1 METLRPALA
10 AYLRSL
16 DARGR
21 RKHRRAAMRLDEAH
35 RAHQHE
41 IALLLQRRAWA
52 ADDADRVAIAR
63 ISDCARAAR
72 RTYHELAEA
81 HRHRGA
87 TDCRRELALRYAAAS
102 MELDATVDETA
113 AARLTR

>member
-1 METLRPALA
+1 MDSHRPALS

-16 DARGR
+16 DARGAR
-21 RKHRRAAMRLDEAH
+21 RRRRASARLAEAH
-35 RAHQHE
+35 RDHQHE

-72 RTYHELAEA
+72 RTYSELAEA
-81 HRHRGA
+81 ERRRRVTERHR
-87 TDCRRELALRYAAAS
+87 EIALRYAAAS
-102 MELDATVDETA
+102 RDLDAVVEETA